1 MKRFKSSETW
11 WRRYQKF
18 SPWKIKKNMMKRKDE
33 AGPSKTKVHEK
44 KEIKGVWALQHKFS
58 WPLKRIRGR
67 KKFQNPGR
75 SHLNTSIFTCLLS
88 RMGMCIPWFS
98 LWIGRREGKRANTP
112 WGVQKWTNLL
122 RHKRTKSKVG
132 LDVQGI
138 FSLLGCL
145 LIICGATRG
154 NHDI

>member
-1 MKRFKSSETW
+1 
-11 WRRYQKF
+11 
-18 SPWKIKKNMMKRKDE
+18 
-33 AGPSKTKVHEK
+33 
-44 KEIKGVWALQHKFS
+44 
-58 WPLKRIRGR
+58 
-67 KKFQNPGR
+67 
-75 SHLNTSIFTCLLS
+75 
-88 RMGMCIPWFS
+88 
-98 LWIGRREGKRANTP
+98 
-112 WGVQKWTNLL
+112 L